1 MKKKGKAVNKR
12 QKGEIQMTMGEEQ
25 KGGSTS
31 QTAVIQQKVKRNK
44 TKKERPEEKVKALQ
58 KKGSNSSGDKLKK

>member
-12 QKGEIQMTMGEEQ
+12 QKGEIQTATGEEQ

-31 QTAVIQQKVKRNK
+31 QTAVVQQKVQRNK
-44 TKKERPEEKVKALQ
+44 TKKERRGEKDKALQ
-58 KKGSNSSGDKLKK
+58 EKGSNSSGDTFKK

>member
-12 QKGEIQMTMGEEQ
+12 QKGEIQTATGEEQ

-31 QTAVIQQKVKRNK
+31 QTAVVQQKVQRNK
-44 TKKERPEEKVKALQ
+44 TKKGRGEKDKALQ
-58 KKGSNSSGDKLKK
+58 EKGSNSSGDTFKK